1 MCQEAQVLS
10 KRPGFDLIF
19 LLDDV
24 QIEAR
29 RRKEEEGGGRRRREA
44 SGTASCDDTPL
55 IPLLFIL
62 PKTDR

>member
-10 KRPGFDLIF
+10 KRPGFYLIF

-29 RRKEEEGGGRRRREA
+29 RRKEEEGGGRRRKEE
-44 SGTASCDDTPL
+44 DYFQ
-55 IPLLFIL
+55 IHW
-62 PKTDR
+62 